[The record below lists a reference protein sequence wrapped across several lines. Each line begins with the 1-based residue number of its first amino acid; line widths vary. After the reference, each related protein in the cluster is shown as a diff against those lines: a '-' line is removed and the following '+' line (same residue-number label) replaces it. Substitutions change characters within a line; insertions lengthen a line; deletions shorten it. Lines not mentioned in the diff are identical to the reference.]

1 MSKINYFEFSDAWV
15 FMALFQYA
23 SEWKKIELSNII
35 AQGDMLNHAIFT
47 LEELNNGF
55 RKLQIKGL
63 IKIKGDQIILSDE
76 GLKIKKS
83 VMDSGVGFF
92 SMVDNALKK
101 INTKKL
107 RLENVDLDL
116 ISSCEFLSDK
126 TLSRAYNQYTNKS
139 T

>member
-107 RLENVDLDL
+107 RLENVDPNL

-126 TLSRAYNQYTNKS
+126 TLSRAYHQYTNKS